1 MEPVGFAIGV
11 IGLAGV
17 FKSCVELFGYFSTY
31 RSYGHDYNTLDTKL
45 HVEKAVLLQWADRVR
60 LLHQDYDQRL
70 DNPTTRKAVSDIL
83 TSITHLLSETSSLQ
97 QRYGVEQRDGPHS
110 QLLVSQSSAIGASL
124 MEKVKNDYNAMQL
137 RIHHRKATT
146 PASDKLRWMIVDKD
160 KFNALIAELSHFTS
174 KLDALLP
181 GDSPERT
188 VSLLASLIRNEVL
201 SVYKENAK
209 LLPQQATDDRLGEND
224 ILQEAR
230 DQHRALNSLWFRCMD
245 DRKDSVSPAHVKTL
259 QWALKPACE
268 REGSGAEWDDLSE
281 WLRSGTG
288 VYWIC
293 GKAGSGKSTLMKYL
307 HDNPHTMA
315 PLQAWAGDLPL
326 TVGSFFFWGLGTQ
339 EQKSLEGLS
348 RAILYRL
355 LEAESS
361 YLPSALPRLW
371 QEVRANVH
379 KEAEPLSSG
388 ELRAASEFMTKKF
401 QPKRRFCLFIDG
413 LDEFQGNFHDAI
425 QLIRGLCFNPAI
437 KVIVSSRPTAICY
450 DAFSRVPQL
459 HMESLTRNDIKEYI
473 NDVIGSHDYMK
484 VLAASGEQPPNII
497 TDTLIGK
504 ASGVFLWV
512 ILACRSIL
520 DGFAAYDTVAELCQ
534 RVDDLPPELEDL
546 FVHMLNSVD
555 RRYHEQMAKTL
566 KILYTRRKST
576 YSGQG
581 LETIK
586 LASFDRNGMDC
597 ASNHPLESFPVH
609 EAPKICSAMVAR
621 LRSRCG
627 GLLQVEPRFY
637 WGKQSRSGADSN
649 LDICWCPSRETCPW
663 IEQEDH
669 DSSLLT
675 HKSGGFPEHS
685 KIDFIHLTLFEFL
698 DNPKVWDLAPL
709 RISDPTFSVTCA
721 LAGMDLQLSYLYCQN
736 GAHLSGSLKVLL
748 AIDHEPLER
757 VLPVLAKLADCLSLT
772 ISREHYAIDE
782 AALPSCFSPFLDP
795 AYNRSSLQLSLLLAV
810 EVGLVNTVGDLLQAI
825 RQRPPSTPFSPFPLL
840 YHAVILPFL
849 YDLDDLPMTS
859 RPLPKLLEYLL
870 SQGFSPNEVFVN
882 ERGLSTTPWRELVLE
897 GQKRFGGY
905 GTSLSIVE
913 KLQTFE
919 VMKTLIEHGAELDN
933 VLPGTLIME
942 KFVDDAYARF
952 RLGKFLK
959 PIGQSQ
965 VIQDIKDSLMAA
977 IAERRRVMAAEALA
991 SSTASEQNK
1000 ETVTQLDDNLG
1011 AQIDEKADSNSNSNS
1026 NKLDTG
1032 SNPKL
1037 DTGHKVYL
1045 KAVQAPLWWL
1055 LLFAILA
1062 LSIHMKPGLLSQAGL

>member
-1 MEPVGFAIGV
+1 MEPVGLAIGV

-17 FKSCVELFGYFSTY
+17 LKSCVELFGYFSTY
-31 RSYGHDYNTLDTKL
+31 HSYGHDYNLLDAKL

-60 LLHQDYDQRL
+60 LLHEDYDRRL
-70 DNPTTRKAVSDIL
+70 DNPTIREAVSHIL
-83 TSITHLLSETSSLQ
+83 SSITHLLSETSSLQ

-110 QLLVSQSSAIGASL
+110 QLLVSQSSAIVSSL
-124 MEKVKNDYNAMQL
+124 MEKFKNDYNTMQL

-160 KFNALIAELSHFTS
+160 KFNTLIAELSHFTS

-181 GDSPERT
+181 GDSSERT

-209 LLPQQATDDRLGEND
+209 LLPQQAADGRLEGND

-230 DQHRALNSLWFRCMD
+230 DQDRALKSLWFRCMD

-268 REGSGAEWDDLSE
+268 REGCEAEWDDLSE

-307 HDNPHTMA
+307 HDNPDTRA

-326 TVGSFFFWGLGTQ
+326 TFGSFFFWGLGTQ
-339 EQKSLEGLS
+339 GQKSLEGLS

-371 QEVRANVH
+371 QEVRVNVH
-379 KEAEPLSSG
+379 KEPDPPSSG
-388 ELRAASEFMTKKF
+388 ELRAASEFMTKRF

-425 QLIRGLCFNPAI
+425 KLIRGLCSNPAI
-437 KVIVSSRPTAICY
+437 KVIVSSRPIAICY

-473 NDVIGSHDYMK
+473 YDVIGSHDYMK
-484 VLAASGEQPPNII
+484 ILAGSGVQSPNIL
-497 TDTLIGK
+497 TNKLIEK

-520 DGFAAYDTVAELCQ
+520 DGFAAYDTIAELCR

-555 RRYHEQMAKTL
+555 PHYHEQMAKTL
-566 KILYTRRKST
+566 KILYARKASNDHLAT
-576 YSGQG
+576 IELAFFDRNDMDCVSNNP
-581 LETIK
+581 LETIT
-586 LASFDRNGMDC
+586 
-597 ASNHPLESFPVH
+597 VH
-609 EAPKICSAMVAR
+609 EAHKICSTMMAR

-627 GLLQVEPRFY
+627 GLLQAEPRLGFAI
-637 WGKQSRSGADSN
+637 KSRSDADSN

-663 IEQEDH
+663 IRRISQN
-669 DSSLLT
+669 SPLQT

-685 KIDFIHLTLFEFL
+685 KIEFIHRAVFEFL

-709 RISDPTFSVTCA
+709 RISDPTFSVACA
-721 LAGMDLQLSYLYCQN
+721 LAGMTLQLSYLHCQN
-736 GAHLSGSLKVLL
+736 GARLGGSFKELL
-748 AIDHEPLER
+748 AIDHEPLES

-772 ISREHYAIDE
+772 IPREHYATNE
-782 AALPSCFSPFLDP
+782 AALQSCFSRFLDP
-795 AYNRSSLQLSLLLAV
+795 AYNRSSLQLSLPLAV
-810 EVGLVNTVGDLLQAI
+810 EAGLVNTVGRLLQAV
-825 RQRPPSTPFSPFPLL
+825 RLRPPSAPFSPFPLL
-840 YHAVILPFL
+840 YHALILPFL
-849 YDLDDLPMTS
+849 YDYDHLGPVIS
-859 RPLPKLLEYLL
+859 RPLHELLEYLL
-870 SQGFSPNEVFVN
+870 SQDFSPNEVFVN
-882 ERGLSTTPWRELVLE
+882 ERGLSTTPWRELVLKGQRQFE
-897 GQKRFGGY
+897 GLNTLRSFFMALN
-905 GTSLSIVE
+905 TF
-913 KLQTFE
+913 KL
-919 VMKTLIEHGAELDN
+919 MKPLIEHGAELDN
-933 VLPGTLIME
+933 VLPGIPTME
-942 KFVDDAYARF
+942 KFLDDVHARLSLVARETIRF
-952 RLGKFLK
+952 QW
-959 PIGQSQ
+959 QSKETR
-965 VIQDIKDSLMAA
+965 DIWNSLMAA
-977 IAERRRVMAAEALA
+977 IANRRRVMAAEALA

-1011 AQIDEKADSNSNSNS
+1011 AQIEEKVDSNSNSN
-1026 NKLDTG
+1026 KVDTG
-1032 SNPKL
+1032 SSPKL
-1037 DTGHKVYL
+1037 DTDRKVHL

-1062 LSIHMKPGLLSQAGL
+1062 LSIHMKPGLLSQAGP

>member
-1 MEPVGFAIGV
+1 MEPVGLAIGV

-31 RSYGHDYNTLDTKL
+31 RSYGHDYSLLDAKL
-45 HVEKAVLLQWADRVR
+45 HVEKAFLLLWADRVR
-60 LLHQDYDQRL
+60 LLHEDYDRRL
-70 DNPTTRKAVSDIL
+70 DNPTIREAVSHIL
-83 TSITHLLSETSSLQ
+83 SSITHLLSETSSLQ

-110 QLLVSQSSAIGASL
+110 QLLVSQSSTVGASL
-124 MEKVKNDYNAMQL
+124 KEKFKNDYNAMQL

-146 PASDKLRWMIVDKD
+146 STSDKLRWMIVDKD
-160 KFNALIAELSHFTS
+160 KFNTLIAELSHFTS

-181 GDSPERT
+181 GDSSERT

-209 LLPQQATDDRLGEND
+209 LLPQQAADGRLEGND

-230 DQHRALNSLWFRCMD
+230 DQDRALKSLWFRCMD

-259 QWALKPACE
+259 QWALKPACK
-268 REGSGAEWDDLSE
+268 REGYEAEWDDLSE

-307 HDNPHTMA
+307 HDNPDTRA

-371 QEVRANVH
+371 QEVRINAH
-379 KEAEPLSSG
+379 KEPDPPSSG
-388 ELRAASEFMTKKF
+388 ELRTASEFMTKKF
-401 QPKRRFCLFIDG
+401 QPKHRFCLFIDG

-425 QLIRGLCFNPAI
+425 KLIRGLCSNPAI
-437 KVIVSSRPTAICY
+437 KVIVSSRPIAICY
-450 DAFSRVPQL
+450 HAFSRVPQL

-473 NDVIGSHDYMK
+473 NDVIGSHDYME
-484 VLAASGEQPPNII
+484 VLVDSGEQSPNII
-497 TDTLIGK
+497 THKLIEK

-520 DGFAAYDTVAELCQ
+520 DGFAASDTVAELCQ

-566 KILYTRRKST
+566 KILYTQVAST
-576 YSGQG
+576 YSREG
-581 LETIK
+581 LTIK

-627 GLLQVEPRFY
+627 GLLQVEPRFD
-637 WGKQSRSGADSN
+637 WGKQSRSDADSN

-663 IEQEDH
+663 IKQEDH
-669 DSSLLT
+669 NSSLLT

-685 KIDFIHLTLFEFL
+685 DIDFIHRTVFEFL

-709 RISDPTFSVTCA
+709 RISDPTFSVACA

-736 GAHLSGSLKVLL
+736 GARLSGSFKELF
-748 AIDHEPLER
+748 AIDHEPLES

-772 ISREHYAIDE
+772 IPREHYATNE
-782 AALPSCFSPFLDP
+782 AALQSCFSRFLDP

-810 EVGLVNTVGDLLQAI
+810 EVGLVNTVGRLLQDV
-825 RQRPPSTPFSPFPLL
+825 RLRPPSAPFSPFPLL
-840 YHAVILPFL
+840 YHALILPFL
-849 YDLDDLPMTS
+849 FDFDHVWLFIS
-859 RPLPKLLEYLL
+859 RPLHELLEYLL
-870 SQGFSPNEVFVN
+870 SQDFSPNEVFVN
-882 ERGLSTTPWRELVLE
+882 ERGLSTTPWRELVLK
-897 GQKRFGGY
+897 GQRH
-905 GTSLSIVE
+905 
-913 KLQTFE
+913 FE
-919 VMKTLIEHGAELDN
+919 SFHADSALFVVMFPFKAMKPLVEHGAELDN
-933 VLPGTLIME
+933 VLPGIPIME
-942 KFVDDAYARF
+942 KFLDDAFARF
-952 RLGKFLK
+952 G
-959 PIGQSQ
+959 IGRYKKAELNKRDLE
-965 VIQDIKDSLMAA
+965 VKDSLMAA
-977 IAERRRVMAAEALA
+977 IANRRRVMAAEALA
-991 SSTASEQNK
+991 SSTASEQSN
-1000 ETVTQLDDNLG
+1000 ETVTQLDDSLG
-1011 AQIDEKADSNSNSNS
+1011 AQIDEKLDGNNNKADTESS
-1026 NKLDTG
+1026 
-1032 SNPKL
+1032 PKL
-1037 DTGHKVYL
+1037 DTGRKVHL
-1045 KAVQAPLWWL
+1045 KPLQAPLWWL

-1062 LSIHMKPGLLSQAGL
+1062 LSIYMKPGLLSQAGS